1 MDGEEM
7 KEKQVKRMSKIEL
20 LELLRSQ
27 EEELQTLCA
36 ENRKL
41 GEQLKERRL
50 EIANA
55 GSIAEAAL
63 SINKIFEAAQIA
75 ADQYLM
81 NVRLRADEDAERML
95 RMKADME
102 RQLEELKAKA
112 NAECAEREEREKQ
125 YIDALWHD
133 LEKRLD
139 EYEKAHPL
147 LNKEYVSDFRA
158 DISNGK
164 NRRRIPGEE
173 SIG

>member
-1 MDGEEM
+1 
-7 KEKQVKRMSKIEL
+7 MSKIEL

-27 EEELQTLCA
+27 EAELLDLHA

-41 GEQLKERRL
+41 EEQLKDRKL

-63 SINKIFEAAQIA
+63 SVNKIFEAAQLA

-81 NVRLRADEDAERML
+81 NLRLRTDNDAERIL

-102 RQLEELKAKA
+102 RQLEELKAKTD
-112 NAECAEREEREKQ
+112 AECSDREVREKL
-125 YIDALWHD
+125 YVDALWHE

-147 LNKEYVSDFRA
+147 LNKEFVSDLRA
-158 DISNGK
+158 NIHNDM
-164 NRRRIPGEE
+164 NRRRVPGEE